1 LVIPDNVLLRIAMDF
16 ENTPFIHGLE
26 LSERYYFDAVQPL
39 LRKAFPDLRHSAA
52 LIGYGSD
59 VIGLDTPMSRDH
71 MWGPRLILFL
81 PETNF
86 DSTLAAV
93 DAILRQGLPHSFL
106 GYPTSLGP
114 SSEPGTWILTPTE
127 NGPVDHMLQIT
138 TLVRYFDR
146 ELGKGCWQAPTPA
159 DWLVF
164 SEHRLLTLTAGK
176 VFQDDLGLEE
186 IRRTLA
192 YYPRD
197 VWIFLLASE
206 WSKVGQEE
214 PFVGRTGDSGDDLG
228 SRILAGRLAHTC
240 MRLAFLMQRRY
251 APYSKW
257 FGTAFA
263 RWKIEPALL
272 PILTQALAAVTWQE
286 RQQWL
291 CEAYQLLVQ
300 RHNQLNLTSPV
311 QPKCSGF
318 HGRPFQVIHAGEI
331 TQKLQ
336 AVIQDPLLKNIR
348 PYGSVNQFST
358 STDLLEEV
366 GALAKLKALYP

>member
-1 LVIPDNVLLRIAMDF
+1 MDF

-26 LSERYYFDAVQPL
+26 LSERYYFDAVQPI
-39 LRKAFPDLRHSAA
+39 LRKAFPDLPHSAA

-71 MWGPRLILFL
+71 MWGPRLVLFL

-86 DSTLAAV
+86 SSTRTAL
-93 DAILRQGLPHSFL
+93 DAILHQELPHSFL

-114 SSEPGTWILTPTE
+114 SSEPSTWILTPTE
-127 NGPVDHMLQIT
+127 NGPVNHMLQIT
-138 TLVRYFDR
+138 TLNDFFDR
-146 ELGKGCWQAPTPA
+146 ELGKSCWQAPTPA

-164 SEHRLLTLTAGK
+164 SEHRLLTLTTGK
-176 VFQDDLGLEE
+176 VFQDDLGLED

-197 VWIFLLASE
+197 VWIYLLASE
-206 WSKVGQEE
+206 WSKIGQEE
-214 PFVGRTGDSGDDLG
+214 PFVGRTGDTGDELG
-228 SRILAGRLAHTC
+228 SRILASRLVHTC
-240 MRLAFLMQRRY
+240 MRLAFLMHRRY

-263 RWKIEPALL
+263 RWNIAPDLL
-272 PILTQALAAVTWQE
+272 PVLTQALAAATWQE
-286 RQQWL
+286 RQHWL
-291 CEAYQLLVQ
+291 CEAYEQLAAQ
-300 RHNQLNLTSPV
+300 HNRLNLTPPIE
-311 QPKCSGF
+311 PKCSGF
-318 HGRPFQVIHAGEI
+318 HSRPFQVIHAGEI
-331 TQKLQ
+331 AEMLQ

-348 PYGSVNQFST
+348 LYGSVNQFSP

-366 GALAKLKALYP
+366 QALTKLKALYR